1 MTKSKS
7 SYFKGIAMTA
17 ILALTL
23 IPSIRQ
29 SSARAEPS
37 AGTGASLDLATEER
51 VLAKYFDDLVSYN
64 KRTREL
70 GKRARLVSTDLA
82 EAQNQSEDLKRRL
95 SEVQNAIRDIVS
107 KLKAAGEWD
116 SLDETILARITDAR
130 DKSYFQQNSFKKF
143 LGENYDLSSYASELS
158 SPLYNL
164 RRKLTSRTASP
175 SNDSLNVRAHHGS
188 APFTRAGLTCLIG
201 NIQVGII
208 WRHNNVES
216 STHQNERIC
225 ACSGGTAAT
234 CAGAAT

>member
-29 SSARAEPS
+29 SSVRAKPS
-37 AGTGASLDLATEER
+37 AGTGAPLDLATEER
-51 VLAKYFDDLVSYN
+51 ILGKYFDDLVSYN
-64 KRTREL
+64 KHTREL

-95 SEVQNAIRDIVS
+95 SEVQNAIRDIVT

-143 LGENYDLSSYASELS
+143 LAENYDLSSYASEIS
-158 SPLYNL
+158 SPLDNL

-175 SNDSLNVRAHHGS
+175 AGDSLNVRAHHGS

-208 WRHNNVES
+208 WRHNNAEG